1 MEPKHDTPPP
11 PHDLD
16 VRMGVWQRMLRP
28 DYVATRGPLLPRGLR
43 HVRGRT
49 VTNTNK
55 PPPSLSGG
63 AISHATGGTSPAWIV
78 VAVLLLVLCVTVGV
92 AVFYSLRPRATQ
104 RRQ

>member
-55 PPPSLSGG
+55 PPPKPF
-63 AISHATGGTSPAWIV
+63 APSPARKRNG
-78 VAVLLLVLCVTVGV
+78 TV
-92 AVFYSLRPRATQ
+92 S
-104 RRQ
+104 